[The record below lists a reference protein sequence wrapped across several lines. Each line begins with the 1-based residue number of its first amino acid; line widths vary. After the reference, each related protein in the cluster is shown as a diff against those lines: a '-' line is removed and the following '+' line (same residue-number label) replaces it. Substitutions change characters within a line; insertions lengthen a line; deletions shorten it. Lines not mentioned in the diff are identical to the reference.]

1 MPAARSLFIL
11 KIVIGKKPTVGAAVL
26 ILKVDS
32 PNCKNYSVD
41 ERLYDH
47 FVQEPSWPLGNT
59 LSELRKAVSF
69 YTWHDHVLKF

>member
-32 PNCKNYSVD
+32 PYWKYSNVD
-41 ERLYDH
+41 ER
-47 FVQEPSWPLGNT
+47 FPAPPI
-59 LSELRKAVSF
+59 F
-69 YTWHDHVLKF
+69 